1 MQNQVKVVQ
10 FHDQTLTVIPQQN
23 KLLVA
28 IKPIC
33 ENLGIQWH
41 AQRKRIHRDD
51 VLNSTASMMDS
62 VAKDGKTRELLCL
75 PLEFLNGWLFGID
88 TSRIKNLQIKE
99 RVLQYKR
106 ECYQVLHDYWT
117 KGQATNPRQPAAKNA
132 QLTTEQQTIIKE
144 MVKARVEVLPPNK
157 KAKAAITCWSALKS
171 KFGCTYKE
179 IHTSLFTDAVSLVAR
194 LPLEGTL
201 LPKDEPNKKPQ
212 LALEINY
219 PVERWQELSP
229 WLKNQ
234 LPQAAGMFNVTA
246 NMLYGPDANTP
257 ISHLLK
263 HLASHGH
270 NVQACQIELM
280 AMQHHLEKSLNTL
293 GNLSRLAGSVPST
306 ALAFKIN

>member
-1 MQNQVKVVQ
+1 MQNQVKVIQ
-10 FHDQTLTVIPQQN
+10 FHGQTLSVIPQQN
-23 KLLVA
+23 KLFVA

-33 ENLGIQWH
+33 ENIGIEWH
-41 AQRKRIHRDD
+41 AQRQRIQRDEI
-51 VLNSTASMMDS
+51 LNEGASMLLAPS
-62 VAKDGKTRELLCL
+62 AGGLQKTLCL
-75 PLEFLNGWLFGID
+75 PLDLLNGWLFGID
-88 TSRIKNLQIKE
+88 TNRFKNQQIKE

-106 ECYQVLHDYWT
+106 ECYQVLHDYWA
-117 KGQATNPRQPAAKNA
+117 KGQATNPRQPAAKNE
-132 QLTTEQQTIIKE
+132 QLTTEQQAIIKE

-201 LPKDEPNKKPQ
+201 LPKDEPSKKPQ

-219 PVERWQELSP
+219 PVERWQELNP
-229 WLKNQ
+229 WLRNQ
-234 LPQAAGMFNVTA
+234 LPQASGMFNVSA

-280 AMQHHLEKSLNTL
+280 ALQHHLEKSLNTL
-293 GNLSRLAGSVPST
+293 GNLSRLASSVPST
-306 ALAFKIN
+306 AIAFKIN